1 MGIPVIGTNGRFPGL
16 FVQVPEDFSLLFFC
30 FCTCP
35 WFFFRMGQKKE
46 RVLLVGKEWL
56 CLFFGGGGEGDGRTD
71 CFLQIF
77 FPNPFV
83 SLMQPKRQKVEP
95 FLKKKKKKSFFLL
108 LFLFQRQNGKSCST
122 SSGRDE
128 AGFPSGMCKGCRLG
142 DSPVSNR
149 GLCPPRS
156 GSRCRDINWISHL
169 CPGRE
174 T

>member
-1 MGIPVIGTNGRFPGL
+1 MAQMGGSQGFLCRFPRIFPYYFSV
-16 FVQVPEDFSLLFFC
+16 FV
-30 FCTCP
+30 
-35 WFFFRMGQKKE
+35 
-46 RVLLVGKEWL
+46 RVLGFFLEWAKKRNG
-56 CLFFGGGGEGDGRTD
+56 CCWWGRNGFAFFWGGGEGDGRTD

-83 SLMQPKRQKVEP
+83 SPMQPKRQKVEP
-95 FLKKKKKKSFFLL
+95 FLKQKKKKSFFLL